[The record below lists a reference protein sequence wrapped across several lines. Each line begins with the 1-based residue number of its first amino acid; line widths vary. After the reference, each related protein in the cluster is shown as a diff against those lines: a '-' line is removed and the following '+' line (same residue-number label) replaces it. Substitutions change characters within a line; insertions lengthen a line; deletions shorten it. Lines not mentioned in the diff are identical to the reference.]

1 MRIATAQQPSESPAA
16 KRGGDSHQGMV
27 GAFGQL
33 RCPKCRGLT
42 LNVHVSDI
50 IRDNGRVTCASCG
63 HERVVMK
70 LTNEQR
76 LQRQGLIFNHNGKC
90 GKITP

>member
-1 MRIATAQQPSESPAA
+1 MNTPDDIQTASAPA
-16 KRGGDSHQGMV
+16 DSLHSVV
-27 GAFGQL
+27 GASGQL

-90 GKITP
+90 GKITL